1 MSLLKNSLLGFI
13 VGDAMGVPIEFK
25 TRETL
30 KNYPLTQMVGYG
42 TYNEPV
48 GTWSDDSSMTIAT
61 IESLIEKESIDYHD
75 IATKFCEWVNCSK
88 FTATDHLFD
97 IGITTKY
104 SLIRFFVDKIEATKC
119 GGTNEYE
126 NGNGSLMRIMP
137 IVLYSYYKNLNDDQL
152 YEVIKNTSSITHA
165 HQISILG
172 CFIYAIF
179 LLKFIK
185 SNNLYESYQLI
196 KRYNFQKYFD
206 KHTISYYN
214 KILNDNIEN
223 YQENEIKSSGFI
235 VHTLESVFWV
245 ILNTNNYKDAII
257 KAINLGEDTDTIG
270 AITGSIAGLIY
281 GFENIPIEWINQLQK
296 LDYIKLIIDK
306 WDNIYN

>member
-42 TYNEPV
+42 TYNEPA

-61 IESLIEKESIDYHD
+61 IESLIEKECIDYHN

-179 LLKFIK
+179 LLKLIK

-206 KHTISYYN
+206 NCLIS
-214 KILNDNIEN
+214 L
-223 YQENEIKSSGFI
+223 
-235 VHTLESVFWV
+235 
-245 ILNTNNYKDAII
+245 
-257 KAINLGEDTDTIG
+257 
-270 AITGSIAGLIY
+270 
-281 GFENIPIEWINQLQK
+281 
-296 LDYIKLIIDK
+296 
-306 WDNIYN
+306 